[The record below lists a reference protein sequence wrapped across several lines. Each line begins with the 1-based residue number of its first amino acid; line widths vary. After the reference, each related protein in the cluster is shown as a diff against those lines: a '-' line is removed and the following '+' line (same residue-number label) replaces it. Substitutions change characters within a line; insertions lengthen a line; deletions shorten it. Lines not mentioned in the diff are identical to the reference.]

1 MCAHIVQEHVL
12 VSVHVKVVVIE
23 AERVW
28 RHSAHQHQ
36 LRSSDSE
43 AAQDLVAASEGGS
56 GAAALYEPCSSAV
69 SPRGTRRTASG
80 GEGRRE
86 GRGAGELA
94 MGPALPRLSVA
105 CLDCAAWA
113 ACHCMTLFVVCR
125 RKDE

>member
-12 VSVHVKVVVIE
+12 VSVHVKVVVIK

-56 GAAALYEPCSSAV
+56 GAAAHAV
-69 SPRGTRRTASG
+69 RTLQFCGVATRHTASG
-80 GEGRRE
+80 ERR
-86 GRGAGELA
+86 RGAAERG
-94 MGPALPRLSVA
+94 
-105 CLDCAAWA
+105 
-113 ACHCMTLFVVCR
+113 
-125 RKDE
+125 